1 MASENSSPNFSSLQL
16 PSGSETMATLQGAID
31 QINGQVEH
39 LENENRETQFQVG
52 WLFLICWHRYVIN
65 SYRATALLAYLH
77 SDFGYTFVMHF
88 CMFCTLFLPLQLCHI
103 NNPGVLDGESFAQRI
118 LALEEDIEQLN
129 DRMRELEV
137 KLEGTQ
143 STPITLP
150 YPHLVENC
158 CAPSVF
164 VHGRLEYECPSL
176 CACLL
181 HQDVSPHT
189 HNWHCVVSGR
199 TN

>member
-1 MASENSSPNFSSLQL
+1 M
-16 PSGSETMATLQGAID
+16 
-31 QINGQVEH
+31 
-39 LENENRETQFQVG
+39 
-52 WLFLICWHRYVIN
+52 ICWHSMSLTRP
-65 SYRATALLAYLH
+65 ADTALLAHYCIATSMILL
-77 SDFGYTFVMHF
+77 SCTAS

-103 NNPGVLDGESFAQRI
+103 NNSGVLDCESFAQRMS
-118 LALEEDIEQLN
+118 ALEEDIEQLN

-143 STPITLP
+143 SIPGTLP
-150 YPHLVENC
+150 YSHLVENC

-176 CACLL
+176 CACPL

-189 HNWHCVVSGR
+189 HNWYCVVSGR